1 MERKM
6 PAEYEQLEIEYPN
19 ELNKSNDE
27 QLYLSA
33 FEYNRARY
41 PEEHA
46 DVMDKYFAQIE
57 EGNTKYSQWVLDS
70 WVFNLIKAN
79 GKRIDDV

>member
-1 MERKM
+1 M

-46 DVMDKYFAQIE
+46 SNEQIMELLEETIQTLENTQNKLDFLLDVAVDR
-57 EGNTKYSQWVLDS
+57 G
-70 WVFNLIKAN
+70 LIQEW
-79 GKRIDDV
+79 GK